1 MNTTNKNA
9 QQQQQ
14 QQDQYLKLAF
24 INAKKYKHLLKHA
37 ISVLSTKS
45 QINGGP
51 IISGT
56 GNFVVLSIDN
66 EALEYIEKLILD
78 LFNSILLASSD
89 YYDTSPES
97 DLSRI
102 MSNTEATSQ
111 QQITQA
117 NASVLNSSLVHS
129 NLILSP
135 ILDLEEAKCRII
147 QVLPRAYADGA
158 ILNAQKCVDKYNT
171 LKPKKRFNI
180 FSPNNQLLKSTA
192 NSALTSNLMYTSTS
206 SGIGSSLS
214 STDLDLAQMFTF
226 PTQLIYRIHDILA
239 KEIFQSKV
247 YQKCLN
253 VTIFLVNILE
263 TITKDILDITS
274 NYVRILQKYTITK
287 KDVNTTILANHMFT
301 EIFFSATV
309 GGIPNQNK
317 ALTVYDEDF
326 EFEDDE
332 DDMISNKMIEF
343 EDELVSS
350 KKKFF
355 NFDYPSASSG
365 LDNLIFGKFDLF
377 IMKNILS
384 LTFI

>member
-1 MNTTNKNA
+1 
-9 QQQQQ
+9 
-14 QQDQYLKLAF
+14 
-24 INAKKYKHLLKHA
+24 
-37 ISVLSTKS
+37 
-45 QINGGP
+45 
-51 IISGT
+51 
-56 GNFVVLSIDN
+56 
-66 EALEYIEKLILD
+66 
-78 LFNSILLASSD
+78 
-89 YYDTSPES
+89 
-97 DLSRI
+97 
-102 MSNTEATSQ
+102 
-111 QQITQA
+111 
-117 NASVLNSSLVHS
+117 
-129 NLILSP
+129 
-135 ILDLEEAKCRII
+135 
-147 QVLPRAYADGA
+147 
-158 ILNAQKCVDKYNT
+158 
-171 LKPKKRFNI
+171 
-180 FSPNNQLLKSTA
+180 
-192 NSALTSNLMYTSTS
+192 MYTSTS

-263 TITKDILDITS
+263 KITKDILDITS

-377 IMKNILS
+377 IMKNLLS